1 MTSLSSRSPALP
13 WRPGWLF
20 GLLFLFAAGATLAQS
35 EPSMN
40 QVYEAARAGRL
51 DQAQSMM
58 KQVIAAHPNS
68 AKAHFVQAELLAQ
81 QGRIDAARDSLA
93 TAERLQP
100 GLAFATPEAVKGLR
114 ARLSGSGLNGLSGVA
129 PRSSSSGGGVD
140 SGRSNGGGSGSSLPA
155 PSAPRAS
162 PSAPPA
168 SGPSFGLFWPVL
180 LIIGGAALFLMFRR
194 RSAAAR
200 AAGTGGA
207 GMGAQGY
214 PGGAVANPGYTGAP
228 GTPGSATGAPYG
240 QPGQPY
246 GQPYAQPAQPGMG
259 SRIAGGLATGAAIGA
274 GMMAAQAIGR
284 SMSGHNEHGNERS
297 FSNDNSG
304 AAGGGVAPIP
314 AGDLG
319 GDNFGIRD
327 SGGWDDSSSIG
338 GGGDVGGGGGG
349 DWDS

>member
-1 MTSLSSRSPALP
+1 MTTLSARYPALP
-13 WRPGWLF
+13 WLPAWFLAVL
-20 GLLFLFAAGATLAQS
+20 LLFASGAALAQS

-40 QVYEAARAGRL
+40 QIYEAARAGRL

-81 QGRIDAARDSLA
+81 QGRIDAARESLA

-129 PRSSSSGGGVD
+129 PRSSTAGGSS
-140 SGRSNGGGSGSSLPA
+140 GSGSGVPA
-155 PSAPRAS
+155 PSSPRAS
-162 PSAPPA
+162 PSAPA
-168 SGPSFGLFWPVL
+168 SSGPSFGLFWPVL
-180 LIIGGAALFLMFRR
+180 LIVGGVALFLMFRR
-194 RSAAAR
+194 RSSAARTAAA
-200 AAGTGGA
+200 GGA
-207 GMGAQGY
+207 GMAPQGY
-214 PGGAVANPGYTGAP
+214 PGGTFTNPAP
-228 GTPGSATGAPYG
+228 GAAGSAVGAPYG
-240 QPGQPY
+240 QPQGQPY
-246 GQPYAQPAQPGMG
+246 GQPPGQPYAQPAQSAQPGMG

-284 SMSGHNEHGNERS
+284 SMTGNNEHANDRSAGHGN
-297 FSNDNSG
+297 DGSG
-304 AAGGGVAPIP
+304 AAGGGGAPIP

-327 SGGWDDSSSIG
+327 SGGWDDSSSISSGDAG
-338 GGGDVGGGGGG
+338 GGGSSE
-349 DWDS
+349 WDS

>member
-1 MTSLSSRSPALP
+1 MTTLSARYPALP
-13 WRPGWLF
+13 WLPAWLLAVL
-20 GLLFLFAAGATLAQS
+20 LLFASGAALAQS

-40 QVYEAARAGRL
+40 QIYEAARAGRL

-81 QGRIDAARDSLA
+81 QGRIDAARESLA

-114 ARLSGSGLNGLSGVA
+114 ARLTGSGLNGLSGVA
-129 PRSSSSGGGVD
+129 PRSGSVD
-140 SGRSNGGGSGSSLPA
+140 SGSSRGSGVPA
-155 PSAPRAS
+155 PSSPRAS
-162 PSAPPA
+162 PSAPA
-168 SGPSFGLFWPVL
+168 SSGPSFGLFWPVL
-180 LIIGGAALFLMFRR
+180 LIVGGVALFLMFRR

-200 AAGTGGA
+200 TAAAGSA
-207 GMGAQGY
+207 GMAPQGY
-214 PGGAVANPGYTGAP
+214 PGGAFTNPAPGAP
-228 GTPGSATGAPYG
+228 GSAVGAPYG
-240 QPGQPY
+240 QPQGQPY
-246 GQPYAQPAQPGMG
+246 GQPPGQPYAQPAQPGMG

-284 SMSGHNEHGNERS
+284 SMTGNNEHANDRS
-297 FSNDNSG
+297 AGHGSDGSG
-304 AAGGGVAPIP
+304 AAGGGGAPIP

-327 SGGWDDSSSIG
+327 SGGWDDSSSISSDDTGGSG
-338 GGGDVGGGGGG
+338 GGS